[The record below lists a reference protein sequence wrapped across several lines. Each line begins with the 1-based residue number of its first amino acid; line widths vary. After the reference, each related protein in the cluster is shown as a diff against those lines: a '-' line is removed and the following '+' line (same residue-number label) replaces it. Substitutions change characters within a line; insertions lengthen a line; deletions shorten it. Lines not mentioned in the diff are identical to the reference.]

1 MISHTPMISQIIN
14 SQAAVEIEPWA
25 ADIER
30 ALAEVWRRSA
40 ASRLPELNAAVP
52 LVTVEF
58 VTPEDMQALNRETR
72 AIDRV
77 TDVLSFPMLVM
88 TDGELTGPLEPGDLH
103 PDKGGGLVLELGDL
117 VICPER
123 AREQAEAYGHSE
135 QREMVFL
142 AVHGMC
148 HLCGYD
154 HLAEPQRLAMEAEQ
168 KAVMAA
174 LGISR
179 VGEVKAAP
187 ADQGDPAVEQKTEM
201 ADPAAG
207 TAAHSDIGGLGM
219 VQTAGGQP
227 FRSGFVALVGRP
239 NAGKST
245 LLNHIS
251 GAHLAIVSR
260 KAQTTRHSI
269 RSVVNTDRAQFIFVD
284 TPGMHKPQHQLG
296 RNMMK
301 DTWAS
306 FKDADVVLL
315 MVDGTRGRVTSIEE
329 SVIHKAAEQDV
340 PVLVALNKADDIHK
354 ESLLPIIARYQE
366 LYPFKAIVP
375 ISAKTGDGV
384 DSLMDLLYQYLPEG
398 PRYFDEDS
406 FTDQSERTL
415 AAEMIREQILNYT
428 HDEIPHGT
436 AVKIDRFEESFETA
450 DSPGAEAERRIV
462 RIMATVYCERDTHKG
477 ILIGKRG
484 QSLKRI
490 GTAAR
495 RNIEQMLGCQVY
507 LEIFVKVRKDWQN
520 QDSVLKT
527 LNYEPLN
534 L

>member
-1 MISHTPMISQIIN
+1 MISQIVN
-14 SQAAVEIEPWA
+14 SQTAVDVAPWT

-30 ALAEVWRRSA
+30 ALSEVWRRSA
-40 ASRLPELNAAVP
+40 AGRLPALKGAVP

-58 VTPEDMQALNRETR
+58 LTPADMRTLNRETR
-72 AIDRV
+72 SVDQV

-88 TDGELTGPLEPGDLH
+88 SDGELTGPLEPGDLH
-103 PDKGGGLVLELGDL
+103 PDEDGRMVLELGDL

-123 AREQAEAYGHSE
+123 ALEQAAAYGHSDR
-135 QREMVFL
+135 REVVFL

-154 HLAEPQRLAMEAEQ
+154 HRSEPQQQAMEAEQ

-174 LGISR
+174 LGILR
-179 VGEVKAAP
+179 DG
-187 ADQGDPAVEQKTEM
+187 
-201 ADPAAG
+201 PAADG
-207 TAAHSDIGGLGM
+207 RGGPGGETAGRAAAADAGRPEAGGSDGRACGGELGA
-219 VQTAGGQP
+219 VQTPDGRP

-245 LLNHIS
+245 LLNHLS
-251 GAHLAIVSR
+251 GARLAIVSR

-269 RSVVNTDRAQFIFVD
+269 RSVVSTDRAQFIFVD

-301 DTWAS
+301 ETWAS

-315 MVDGTRGRVTSIEE
+315 MVDATRGRVTTIEE
-329 SVIHKAAEQDV
+329 SVIRKAAEQDV
-340 PVLVALNKADDIHK
+340 PVLVALNKADDVRK
-354 ESLLPIIARYQE
+354 ESLLPIIERYQA

-375 ISAKTGDGV
+375 VSAKTGDGV
-384 DSLMDLLYQYLPEG
+384 DRLMDLLYQYLPEG

-436 AVKIDRFEESFETA
+436 AVKIDRFEESFEPA
-450 DSPGAEAERRIV
+450 DNSGGDEERRMV

-477 ILIGKRG
+477 ILIGKKG

-495 RNIEQMLGCQVY
+495 RNIEQMLGCRVY
-507 LEIFVKVRKDWQN
+507 LEVFVKVRKDWQN